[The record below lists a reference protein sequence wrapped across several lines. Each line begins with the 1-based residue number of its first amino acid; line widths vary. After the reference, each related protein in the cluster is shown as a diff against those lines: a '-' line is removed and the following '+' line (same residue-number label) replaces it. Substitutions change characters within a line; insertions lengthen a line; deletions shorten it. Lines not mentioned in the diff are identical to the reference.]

1 MKTSTLIA
9 TVSAATS
16 VSSIGY
22 DLGDLASFSVQG
34 VFSGS
39 NVAGTL
45 KLQCSNDNT
54 TWVDVPSASTSI
66 TSSADEV
73 FNISNA
79 QYRYVR
85 ASWTYSSG
93 TGNITCYFVAKEPFK
108 QST

>member
-9 TVSAATS
+9 TVTAASNAT
-16 VSSIGY
+16 SIGY
-22 DLGDLASFSVQG
+22 DLGDLASYSIG
-34 VFSGS
+34 VVISGS
-39 NVAGTL
+39 NIAGTI

-54 TWVDVPSASTSI
+54 TWVDVPSASTAI
-66 TSSADEV
+66 TSSADEM

-85 ASWTYSSG
+85 ADWAATSG
-93 TGNITCYFVAKEPFK
+93 TGNITCYLCAKEPFK